1 MRSDDS
7 KASAFCIGTL
17 TAMGENIDTC
27 PRESPNCRYMCSS
40 SATTAHLQAYDVK
53 SVNPLMTESSVVFA
67 PPDLSCVMSTKG
79 MNSDH
84 SGKEKASSGCDAVD
98 PKTAI
103 WKFSMVPGSIDV
115 PFAATR
121 HASVFFRKGT
131 AASSVRSPSKPL
143 KTALV
148 KERVIGIEPAA
159 MRFLVLRAGLALEE
173 VDVVGAVERV
183 ARSLDVGDV
192 LEQAAVVSE
201 LALGTIPGAATGSG
215 AAVRLED
222 PALAIAFLL
231 PSLLENSGCFPKC
244 PCRTADV
251 ARRLGR
257 KLTLPGTSC
266 AQPKQLTNQVRQRWY
281 ESLQVVFASGEEL
294 EDLVLQIGSDLL
306 EAVDSRLLHTAG
318 GVGIAVGV
326 SKCNLPV
333 DERRVDH
340 AAGIAEVMSE
350 KRVDNGHLAGRSVYR
365 HPLVT
370 DHTWQGR
377 VASRWHLAS
386 LAFEKPECNIRA
398 VPAREQNRVV
408 RTVTICATTG
418 TTLADTIVIL
428 PRNTMD
434 TGDLVEAC
442 SIILCF
448 LLELLHSE
456 DEECPGRLP
465 VS

>member
-27 PRESPNCRYMCSS
+27 PRESPNCRYMS
-40 SATTAHLQAYDVK
+40 YDVK

-192 LEQAAVVSE
+192 LEQAAVLVDVACNR
-201 LALGTIPGAATGSG
+201 LLTTI
-215 AAVRLED
+215 AVGK
-222 PALAIAFLL
+222 FW
-231 PSLLENSGCFPKC
+231 C
-244 PCRTADV
+244 PCRTARTKHSDTGSAKARIDDPRYSDV

-257 KLTLPGTSC
+257 KLTLPGRSC
-266 AQPKQLTNQVRQRWY
+266 AQPKQLTN
-281 ESLQVVFASGEEL
+281 QVVFASGEEL

-326 SKCNLPV
+326 SKCDLPV

-350 KRVDNGHLAGRSVYR
+350 KRVDNGHLAGSGSQ
-365 HPLVT
+365 PLGEQPSPSKEIG
-370 DHTWQGR
+370 WLMQ
-377 VASRWHLAS
+377 HLAS
-386 LAFEKPECNIRA
+386 LAFEKPGRMQQFGRRLYYIGRHHCNSAEEHHGYRRSGRSFVLDA
-398 VPAREQNRVV
+398 
-408 RTVTICATTG
+408 
-418 TTLADTIVIL
+418 
-428 PRNTMD
+428 
-434 TGDLVEAC
+434 
-442 SIILCF
+442 F
-448 LLELLHSE
+448 LLASG
-456 DEECPGRLP
+456 D
-465 VS
+465 